1 MGAFPLTKG
10 GGAKR
15 QGVVRFAFPSDNPLK
30 AHDTCRFA
38 FLPPLIRGIYGVLM
52 KHKSE
57 DSSVESSPTLLLVD
71 DDAELCGLMVDFF
84 SQHGFRVESAYDGRR
99 GVARAL
105 EGSFDLVLLD
115 VMLPGLDGF
124 EVLHQLR
131 RQPNVPVIMLTART
145 EQADRISGLN
155 AGADD
160 YLPKPFGPEE
170 LLARI
175 RAVLRR
181 SSQARLQP
189 ATVLEA
195 GSLRLDPNSRRVWRD
210 ATQLDLTSIEFEILS
225 LLMRSAGRSVSR
237 DEIAGILYHREAM
250 PYERAID
257 VHVSHLRKKL
267 EQGGHSMIRTVR
279 GVGYLF
285 CAEPPPES

>member
-1 MGAFPLTKG
+1 
-10 GGAKR
+10 
-15 QGVVRFAFPSDNPLK
+15 
-30 AHDTCRFA
+30 
-38 FLPPLIRGIYGVLM
+38 M
-52 KHKSE
+52 KQKSE
-57 DSSVESSPTLLLVD
+57 EDPTSHTLLLVD

-99 GVARAL
+99 GLARAL
-105 EGSFDLVLLD
+105 EGGFDLILLD

-131 RQPNVPVIMLTART
+131 RQSSVPVIMLTART

-181 SSQARLQP
+181 VSQSGLAAKALQ
-189 ATVLEA
+189 A
-195 GSLRLDPNSRRVWRD
+195 GSLRLDSAKRQVWRD
-210 ATQLDLTSIEFEILS
+210 GTQLELTSVEFEILS

-237 DEIAGILYHREAM
+237 DEIAGVLYHREAM
-250 PYERAID
+250 PFERAID
-257 VHVSHLRKKL
+257 VHVSHLRRKL
-267 EQGGHSMIRTVR
+267 EHQGHSMIRTVR

-285 CAEPPPES
+285 CAEPVPES

>member
-1 MGAFPLTKG
+1 
-10 GGAKR
+10 
-15 QGVVRFAFPSDNPLK
+15 
-30 AHDTCRFA
+30 
-38 FLPPLIRGIYGVLM
+38 M

-57 DSSVESSPTLLLVD
+57 VASVDPSHTLLLVD

-84 SQHGFRVESAYDGRR
+84 SQHGFRVEAAYDGRR
-99 GVARAL
+99 GLARAL
-105 EGSFDLVLLD
+105 EGGFDLILLD

-131 RQPNVPVIMLTART
+131 RQSIVPVIMLTART

-181 SSQARLQP
+181 ASQSGLEAKALQ
-189 ATVLEA
+189 A
-195 GSLRLDPNSRRVWRD
+195 GSLRLDSATRQVWR
-210 ATQLDLTSIEFEILS
+210 AGTPLELTSVEFEILS
-225 LLMRSAGRSVSR
+225 LLMRSVGRSVSR
-237 DEIAGILYHREAM
+237 DEIAGVLYHREAM

-257 VHVSHLRKKL
+257 VHVSHLRRKL
-267 EQGGHSMIRTVR
+267 EHQGHSMIRTVR

-285 CAEPPPES
+285 CAEPNPES

>member
-1 MGAFPLTKG
+1 
-10 GGAKR
+10 
-15 QGVVRFAFPSDNPLK
+15 
-30 AHDTCRFA
+30 
-38 FLPPLIRGIYGVLM
+38 M
-52 KHKSE
+52 KPKSE
-57 DSSVESSPTLLLVD
+57 GSSAEFNHALLLVD
-71 DDAELCGLMVDFF
+71 DDAELCALMLDFF

-99 GVARAL
+99 GLARAL
-105 EGSFDLVLLD
+105 EGGFDLVLLD

-131 RQPNVPVIMLTART
+131 RQSSMPVIMLTART

-181 SSQARLQP
+181 ASQARLRP
-189 ATVLEA
+189 PRALEA
-195 GSLRLDPNSRRVWRD
+195 GSLRLDSATRQVWRD
-210 ATQLDLTSIEFEILS
+210 SARLELTSIEFEILS

-267 EQGGHSMIRTVR
+267 EHQGHSMIRTVR

-285 CAEPPPES
+285 CAEPGPES

>member
-1 MGAFPLTKG
+1 
-10 GGAKR
+10 
-15 QGVVRFAFPSDNPLK
+15 
-30 AHDTCRFA
+30 
-38 FLPPLIRGIYGVLM
+38 M
-52 KHKSE
+52 KPKSE
-57 DSSVESSPTLLLVD
+57 GGSADSSHTLLLVD
-71 DDAELCGLMVDFF
+71 DDAELCALMLDFF

-99 GVARAL
+99 GLARAL
-105 EGSFDLVLLD
+105 EGGFDLVLLD

-131 RQPNVPVIMLTART
+131 RQSSVPVIMLTART

-181 SSQARLQP
+181 ASQAGLRP
-189 ATVLEA
+189 PKALEA
-195 GSLRLDPNSRRVWRD
+195 GGIRLDSATRQVWRD
-210 ATQLDLTSIEFEILS
+210 SARLELTSIEFDILS

-267 EQGGHSMIRTVR
+267 EHQGHSMIRTVR

-285 CAEPPPES
+285 CAEPGPQS

>member
-1 MGAFPLTKG
+1 MRP
-10 GGAKR
+10 
-15 QGVVRFAFPSDNPLK
+15 
-30 AHDTCRFA
+30 
-38 FLPPLIRGIYGVLM
+38 
-52 KHKSE
+52 KSE
-57 DSSVESSPTLLLVD
+57 GSSAESGHTLLLVD

-99 GVARAL
+99 GLARAL
-105 EGSFDLVLLD
+105 EGDFDLVLLD

-131 RQPNVPVIMLTART
+131 RQSSVPVIMLTART
-145 EQADRISGLN
+145 EQADRITGLN

-181 SSQARLQP
+181 TSQSVLQAP
-189 ATVLEA
+189 KALKA
-195 GSLRLDPNSRRVWRD
+195 GGLRLDSTRRQAWCG
-210 ATQLDLTSIEFEILS
+210 TTPLELTSIEFEILS

-267 EQGGHSMIRTVR
+267 EHQGRSMIRTVR

-285 CAEPPPES
+285 CVEPGLES

>member
-1 MGAFPLTKG
+1 
-10 GGAKR
+10 
-15 QGVVRFAFPSDNPLK
+15 
-30 AHDTCRFA
+30 
-38 FLPPLIRGIYGVLM
+38 M
-52 KHKSE
+52 KQKSE
-57 DSSVESSPTLLLVD
+57 DDSASPTLLLVD

-99 GVARAL
+99 GLARAL
-105 EGSFDLVLLD
+105 DGDFDLVLLD

-131 RQPNVPVIMLTART
+131 RQSRVPVIMLTART
-145 EQADRISGLN
+145 EQADRIMGLN

-181 SSQARLQP
+181 AQSGLQAPKALQ
-189 ATVLEA
+189 A
-195 GSLRLDPNSRRVWRD
+195 GSLRLDSATRQAWRD
-210 ATQLDLTSIEFEILS
+210 TMPLELTSIEFEILS

-267 EQGGHSMIRTVR
+267 EHQGRSMIRTVR
-279 GVGYLF
+279 GVGYQF
-285 CAEPPPES
+285 CAEPGPES

>member
-1 MGAFPLTKG
+1 
-10 GGAKR
+10 
-15 QGVVRFAFPSDNPLK
+15 
-30 AHDTCRFA
+30 
-38 FLPPLIRGIYGVLM
+38 M
-52 KHKSE
+52 KPKSE
-57 DSSVESSPTLLLVD
+57 SGSTESGHTLLLVD
-71 DDAELCGLMVDFF
+71 DDAELCGLMLDFF

-99 GVARAL
+99 GLARAL
-105 EGSFDLVLLD
+105 EGGFDLILLD

-131 RQPNVPVIMLTART
+131 RQSSVPVIMLTART

-181 SSQARLQP
+181 ASQSGLESKALQ
-189 ATVLEA
+189 A
-195 GSLRLDPNSRRVWRD
+195 GSLRLDSVTRQAWRG
-210 ATQLDLTSIEFEILS
+210 TTRLELTSVEFEILS
-225 LLMRSAGRSVSR
+225 LLVRSAGRSVSR
-237 DEIAGILYHREAM
+237 DEIAGILYHREAL

-267 EQGGHSMIRTVR
+267 ELQGRSMIRTVR

-285 CAEPPPES
+285 CAEPGTGS

>member
-1 MGAFPLTKG
+1 
-10 GGAKR
+10 
-15 QGVVRFAFPSDNPLK
+15 
-30 AHDTCRFA
+30 
-38 FLPPLIRGIYGVLM
+38 M
-52 KHKSE
+52 KPKFERSSA
-57 DSSVESSPTLLLVD
+57 DSGHTLLLVD

-99 GVARAL
+99 GLARAL
-105 EGSFDLVLLD
+105 EGGFDLILLD

-131 RQPNVPVIMLTART
+131 RQSSVPVIMLTART

-181 SSQARLQP
+181 ASQSGLEAKALQ
-189 ATVLEA
+189 A
-195 GSLRLDPNSRRVWRD
+195 GSLRLDSTTRQVWRD
-210 ATQLDLTSIEFEILS
+210 GTPLELTSVEFEILS

-237 DEIAGILYHREAM
+237 DEIAGVLYHREAM

-257 VHVSHLRKKL
+257 VHVSHLRRKL
-267 EQGGHSMIRTVR
+267 EHQGHSMIRTVR

-285 CAEPPPES
+285 CAEPGRES

>member
-1 MGAFPLTKG
+1 
-10 GGAKR
+10 
-15 QGVVRFAFPSDNPLK
+15 
-30 AHDTCRFA
+30 
-38 FLPPLIRGIYGVLM
+38 M
-52 KHKSE
+52 KPKSE
-57 DSSVESSPTLLLVD
+57 GSSTEPCHKLLLVD

-99 GVARAL
+99 GLARAL
-105 EGSFDLVLLD
+105 GGGFDLILLD

-131 RQPNVPVIMLTART
+131 RQSSVPVIMLTART
-145 EQADRISGLN
+145 EQADRINGLN

-181 SSQARLQP
+181 AFQSGLEAKALQ
-189 ATVLEA
+189 A
-195 GSLRLDPNSRRVWRD
+195 GSLRLDSATRQVWREGM
-210 ATQLDLTSIEFEILS
+210 QLELTSVEFEILS

-237 DEIAGILYHREAM
+237 DEIAGILYHRQAM

-267 EQGGHSMIRTVR
+267 ERQGHSMIRTVR

-285 CAEPPPES
+285 CAEPARES

>member
-1 MGAFPLTKG
+1 
-10 GGAKR
+10 
-15 QGVVRFAFPSDNPLK
+15 
-30 AHDTCRFA
+30 
-38 FLPPLIRGIYGVLM
+38 M
-52 KHKSE
+52 KPKSE
-57 DSSVESSPTLLLVD
+57 GSSTESGHTLLLVD
-71 DDAELCGLMVDFF
+71 DDAELCGLMGDFF
-84 SQHGFRVESAYDGRR
+84 SQHGFRIESAHDGRR
-99 GVARAL
+99 GLARAL
-105 EGSFDLVLLD
+105 EGGFDLVLLD

-124 EVLHQLR
+124 EVLQQLR
-131 RQPNVPVIMLTART
+131 LQTSVPVIMLTART
-145 EQADRISGLN
+145 GQDDRISGLN

-181 SSQARLQP
+181 SSQTRLQP

-195 GSLRLDPNSRRVWRD
+195 GSLRLDTHSRQVWRD
-210 ATQLDLTSIEFEILS
+210 TTRLDVTSIEFEILS

-267 EQGGHSMIRTVR
+267 EHGGHSMIRTVR

-285 CAEPPPES
+285 CAEPSLES